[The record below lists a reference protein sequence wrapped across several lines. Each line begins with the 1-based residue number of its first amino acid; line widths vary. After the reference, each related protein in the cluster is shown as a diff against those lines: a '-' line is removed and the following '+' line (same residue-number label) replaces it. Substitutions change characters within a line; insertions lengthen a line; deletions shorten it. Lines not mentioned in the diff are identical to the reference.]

1 MAVGISLFSREIIV
15 TLPYPD
21 AFSNTVPLLT
31 ILALTIPVTT
41 FLVILGTIAVAVDR
55 QKVWA
60 IGLLAT
66 VVLNVVLNV
75 LAAPYFQSHYGN
87 GGIGVA
93 LTTLLSEILMVSI
106 GIWLMPRGVIDRAM
120 AMTILKV
127 GVASGAM
134 ALVLLLKNLGL
145 DPILAVIGGAVTYG
159 GLVLVTGAVTMED
172 LRFVRSLVVRKLR
185 PVKPSVGG

>member
-1 MAVGISLFSREIIV
+1 M
-15 TLPYPD
+15 
-21 AFSNTVPLLT
+21 
-31 ILALTIPVTT
+31 TIPITT

-55 QKVWA
+55 QKAYA

-66 VVLNVVLNV
+66 VVLNIVLNV

-93 LTTLLSEILMVSI
+93 LTTLVSEAFMVSI
-106 GIWLMPRGVIDRAM
+106 GVWLMPRGVIDRAM

-134 ALVLLLKNLGL
+134 ALVLLVKNLGV

-159 GLVLVTGAVTMED
+159 VLVLVTGAVTMED

-185 PVKPSVGG
+185 RR